1 MFGIEVAEVEEA
13 EVQLANIG
21 TVAIINVLEIF
32 AVIFLVDR
40 SIDVLMSKELEDE
53 W

>member
-1 MFGIEVAEVEEA
+1 MFGIKVAEVEEA
-13 EVQLANIG
+13 EVRLANIS

-32 AVIFLVDR
+32 AVILLVDR